1 MEIEELK
8 NSIFDI
14 GEKKMLMLNILLGKV
29 I

>member
-1 MEIEELK
+1 MEIQEKK

-14 GEKKMLMLNILLGKV
+14 GEKMMLMLNILLGKV